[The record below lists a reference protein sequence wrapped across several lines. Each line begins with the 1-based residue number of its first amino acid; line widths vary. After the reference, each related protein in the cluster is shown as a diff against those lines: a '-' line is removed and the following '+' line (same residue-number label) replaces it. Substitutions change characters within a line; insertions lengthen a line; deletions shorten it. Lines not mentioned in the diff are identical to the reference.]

1 MMALMSVAPE
11 PLPLFVIVPMLLTE
25 VVDNVMPLA
34 IELLLLMTRL
44 PVPVTPPDP
53 VSSDEPLALL
63 FVSVVPPLFT
73 VSAPLT
79 VSADVVLFSVIP
91 VTFEP
96 TAALMSVVPLP
107 APILVMVPA
116 LLTAAVESVIV
127 PVVALLLIVR
137 LLVPV
142 TPPLKVVEI
151 ALPLL
156 PMVSVPV
163 VPLASTIGRAM
174 VNPVVPTN
182 SVALALPLVLP
193 SVIVP
198 APKALALVV
207 PGPGRQSAGRGVHA
221 VQAQLRRGAVLDH
234 PGHFGADDR
243 ADERGARATA
253 TVRDRPDVV
262 DRGRRQ
268 RDAVGN
274 RAIVVDD
281 QVARAGHT
289 ARHRQQRRAA
299 GVAIRQRGTTAVH
312 RQRSAHRQRR
322 RRAVLRNPR
331 DIRANRSADERG
343 ATARTDI
350 GNGPSIVDGSCRE
363 RDRAGSG
370 VAIDR
375 QIVSAGHA
383 TAEGRRDS
391 AAAVADGQR
400 PRGPTRQH

>member
-1 MMALMSVAPE
+1 MTPENVLVALLPPTVNVAEPAAVLSTVPPPDNPLIVSLPPFRSSVPVTLTLPLPTPSGMTPDAPSLSVPALIVVLPPYVFAPLRVNCDVALLSTTPVTLVPMMALMSVAPE
-11 PLPLFVIVPMLLTE
+11 PLPLLVIVPMLLTE

-44 PVPVTPPDP
+44 PVPVTPPDT
-53 VSSDEPLALL
+53 VSTDKPLALL

-107 APILVMVPA
+107 APILVIVPA
-116 LLTAAVESVIV
+116 LLTAAVESVMV
-127 PVVALLLIVR
+127 PVVALLLMVR

-151 ALPLL
+151 AVPLF

-207 PGPGRQSAGRGVHA
+207 PS
-221 VQAQLRRGAVLDH
+221 
-234 PGHFGADDR
+234 
-243 ADERGARATA
+243 
-253 TVRDRPDVV
+253 TVPD
-262 DRGRRQ
+262 
-268 RDAVGN
+268 
-274 RAIVVDD
+274 
-281 QVARAGHT
+281 
-289 ARHRQQRRAA
+289 
-299 GVAIRQRGTTAVH
+299 
-312 RQRSAHRQRR
+312 
-322 RRAVLRNPR
+322 L
-331 DIRANRSADERG
+331 
-343 ATARTDI
+343 
-350 GNGPSIVDGSCRE
+350 
-363 RDRAGSG
+363 
-370 VAIDR
+370 
-375 QIVSAGHA
+375 IVSPPVNVFAL
-383 TAEGRRDS
+383 DS
-391 AAAVADGQR
+391 VAVPA
-400 PRGPTRQH
+400 PLIITLVVP